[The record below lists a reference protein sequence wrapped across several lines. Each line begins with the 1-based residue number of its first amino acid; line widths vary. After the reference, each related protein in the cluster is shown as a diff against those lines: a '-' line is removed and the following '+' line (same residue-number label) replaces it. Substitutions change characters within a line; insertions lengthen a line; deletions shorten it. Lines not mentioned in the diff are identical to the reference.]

1 MIKNTTIEADSV
13 QIKIVV
19 NKNPLNRQKG
29 RNAIIRIK
37 EDVYDDLVKL
47 SVATGM
53 HISELASEMIRFA
66 KDKTAIIEKAED
78 LGSVQQEESISE
90 TTTPQI
96 IEKGE
101 EDYGS

>member
-19 NKNPLNRQKG
+19 NKNPLNRQNG

-47 SVATGM
+47 SVETGM
-53 HISELASEMIRFA
+53 HISELASEMLRFA
-66 KDKTAIIEKAED
+66 KDKTAVIERTIGFGSVPED
-78 LGSVQQEESISE
+78 LEETVST
-90 TTTPQI
+90 TTTPQ
-96 IEKGE
+96 EN
-101 EDYGS
+101 

>member
-47 SVATGM
+47 SVETGM
-53 HISELASEMIRFA
+53 HISELASEMLRFA
-66 KDKTAIIEKAED
+66 KDKTAVIERTIGFGSVPED
-78 LGSVQQEESISE
+78 LEETVTT
-90 TTTPQI
+90 TTTPQ
-96 IEKGE
+96 EN
-101 EDYGS
+101 

>member
-47 SVATGM
+47 SVETGM
-53 HISELASEMIRFA
+53 HISELASEMLRFA
-66 KDKTAIIEKAED
+66 KDKTAVIERTIGFGSVPED
-78 LGSVQQEESISE
+78 LEETVSTI
-90 TTTPQI
+90 TTPQ
-96 IEKGE
+96 EN
-101 EDYGS
+101 

>member
-19 NKNPLNRQKG
+19 NKNPLTRQKG

-47 SVATGM
+47 SIETGM
-53 HISELASEMIRFA
+53 HISELASEMLRFA
-66 KDKTAIIEKAED
+66 KDKTAIVERTTD
-78 LGSVQQEESISE
+78 FGRVPESLE
-90 TTTPQI
+90 GNVNATTTPQ
-96 IEKGE
+96 ET
-101 EDYGS
+101 

>member
-47 SVATGM
+47 SVETGM
-53 HISELASEMIRFA
+53 HISELASEMLRFA
-66 KDKTAIIEKAED
+66 KDKTAIVERTTDFGRVPED
-78 LGSVQQEESISE
+78 LEETVST
-90 TTTPQI
+90 TTTPQ
-96 IEKGE
+96 EN
-101 EDYGS
+101 

>member
-47 SVATGM
+47 SIETGM
-53 HISELASEMIRFA
+53 HISDLASEMLRFA
-66 KDKTAIIEKAED
+66 KDKTAVIERTVGF
-78 LGSVQQEESISE
+78 GSVPEDFEETVTT
-90 TTTPQI
+90 TTTPQ
-96 IEKGE
+96 EN
-101 EDYGS
+101 

>member
-1 MIKNTTIEADSV
+1 MIRKTFIEADSV
-13 QIKIVV
+13 QIKIIV
-19 NKNPLNRQKG
+19 NKTQQNRQKG

-37 EDVYDDLVKL
+37 EDVYDDLVSL
-47 SVATGM
+47 STETGM

-90 TTTPQI
+90 TTTPQVI
-96 IEKGE
+96 LKGE
-101 EDYGS
+101 NDYGL

>member
-19 NKNPLNRQKG
+19 NKNTLNRQKG

-47 SVATGM
+47 SVETGM
-53 HISELASEMIRFA
+53 HISELASEMLRFA
-66 KDKTAIIEKAED
+66 KDKTAVIERTIGFGSVRED
-78 LGSVQQEESISE
+78 LEETVST
-90 TTTPQI
+90 TTTPQ
-96 IEKGE
+96 EN
-101 EDYGS
+101 

>member
-47 SVATGM
+47 SVETGM
-53 HISELASEMIRFA
+53 HISELASEMLRFA
-66 KDKTAIIEKAED
+66 KDKTAVIERTIGFGSVPED
-78 LGSVQQEESISE
+78 LEETVST
-90 TTTPQI
+90 TTTPQ
-96 IEKGE
+96 EN
-101 EDYGS
+101 

>member
-47 SVATGM
+47 SVETGM
-53 HISELASEMIRFA
+53 HISELASEMLRFA
-66 KDKTAIIEKAED
+66 KDKTAVIERTIGFGSVPED
-78 LGSVQQEESISE
+78 LEETVGT
-90 TTTPQI
+90 TTTPQ
-96 IEKGE
+96 EN
-101 EDYGS
+101 

>member
-47 SVATGM
+47 SVETGM
-53 HISELASEMIRFA
+53 HISELASEMLRFA
-66 KDKTAIIEKAED
+66 KDKIAIIEKTAESTTANEPD
-78 LGSVQQEESISE
+78 EENVSD
-90 TTTPQI
+90 TTTPQAT
-96 IEKGE
+96 
-101 EDYGS
+101 

>member
-47 SVATGM
+47 SVETGM
-53 HISELASEMIRFA
+53 HISELASEMLRFA
-66 KDKTAIIEKAED
+66 KDKTAVIERTIGFGSVPED
-78 LGSVQQEESISE
+78 LEETVST
-90 TTTPQI
+90 TTTPQAN
-96 IEKGE
+96 
-101 EDYGS
+101 